1 MANARKQQY
10 RPWAWCLAA
19 LLAAGMAVAL
29 SSCSLDSGFNSVD
42 DYDVVITRYTPDWN
56 YAGYTTYAMPDSVV
70 YLIDPEDDDAEEPDR
85 TYDEL
90 ILETVANNM
99 EALGYTRETDPE
111 TNGAD
116 IFMLVS
122 ITTSDWL
129 AYSSYGWWGY
139 WGWYP
144 GWGYYP
150 GYGPGWGSYYPPC
163 YGCGTQVYSYSTGT
177 IFTDMLDPDEPIE
190 DDEEGLIVWTG
201 ALNGVLSSGGSG
213 TQNRIT
219 NGINQAFKQSS
230 YLGTTS

>member
-1 MANARKQQY
+1 
-10 RPWAWCLAA
+10 
-19 LLAAGMAVAL
+19 
-29 SSCSLDSGFNSVD
+29 
-42 DYDVVITRYTPDWN
+42 
-56 YAGYTTYAMPDSVV
+56 MPDSVV

-90 ILETVANNM
+90 ILETVASNM
-99 EALGYTRETDPE
+99 EALGYTREMDPE

-129 AYSSYGWWGY
+129 AYSSYGWWDY
-139 WGWYP
+139 WGWYG

-150 GYGPGWGSYYPPC
+150 GYGSGWGWYYPPC
-163 YGCGTQVYSYSTGT
+163 YYCGTQVYSYSTGT
-177 IFTDMLDPDEPIE
+177 IFMDMVDPDEPIE

-213 TQNRIT
+213 TENRIT
-219 NGINQAFKQSS
+219 TGINQAFKQSS